1 MIPRIVSNTM
11 LANTRACC
19 CTSLTYAL
27 FLVSDPMFRFIVQ
40 KSPDC
45 DNPTQFDLKKV
56 AYLARMRDEEVESDD
71 YGPKV
76 LNLTAVAFHESRCGS
91 TLVANSMIAMDP
103 EKHRT
108 YSESS
113 PPIKALHFCDNMDRC
128 NQDLA
133 VSLFKD
139 TVYLMSRTDD
149 HREERLFFKFQSAT
163 STKISIFTQA
173 FPEVPWM
180 YVYRDPVQVMMSH
193 VKDDPTMVSFI

>member
-1 MIPRIVSNTM
+1 MLMLRRPQTMALMKVSRASFASLIFRFTKMIPLIVSIMM

-19 CTSLTYAL
+19 CTSLTHAL

-45 DNPTQFDLKKV
+45 DKPTQFDLKKV
-56 AYLARMRDEEVESDD
+56 AYLARMRDEEVESED

-113 PPIKALHFCDNMDRC
+113 PPIKALHFCDDMDRC

-149 HREERLFFKFQSAT
+149 HREERLFFRELWFRMGHKTA
-163 STKISIFTQA
+163 I
-173 FPEVPWM
+173 
-180 YVYRDPVQVMMSH
+180 
-193 VKDDPTMVSFI
+193 